1 VPYQR
6 WLRFVWPLLLAL
18 TIIVMGAL
26 TLATLI

>member
-6 WLRFVWPLLLAL
+6 WLRFVWPLLLVL
-18 TIIVMGAL
+18 TVIVMGAL